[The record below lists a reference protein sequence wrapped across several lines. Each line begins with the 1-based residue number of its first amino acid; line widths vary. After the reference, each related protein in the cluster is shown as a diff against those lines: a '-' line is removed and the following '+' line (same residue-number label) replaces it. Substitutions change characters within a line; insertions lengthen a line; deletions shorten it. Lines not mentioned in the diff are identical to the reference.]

1 MFKNYLVT
9 SWRNLLRNKVFSF
22 INILG
27 LAVGLAVGFL
37 IYQYVQV
44 EKSYD
49 RFHTKADRIYRV
61 PIAYSGSFSSIPPSA
76 TNHPAIGPAM
86 KADFPEVED
95 YARLVRASL
104 FLPAA
109 TVTYNQGSSQEPLI
123 FNEEK
128 IYLADASFLKIF
140 SFPMVEGNASALD
153 EPSSVVLTK
162 RIAQKYFGN
171 ESAIGKF
178 LTINRHDFKI
188 TGVLDDIP
196 ENSHLQFDF
205 LVSFSILGDKFG
217 HDVWTWP
224 EFYNYVLLAPGT
236 NATTLES
243 KFPKFMEK
251 YLAKVWEEYKF
262 KSSISLQ
269 PITDIHLKSDLG
281 LEQSVNSDERSVY
294 FMSLL
299 AIFVL
304 VIAWINYV
312 NLSTAKSLERS
323 KEVGL
328 RKVAGASKKQL
339 ITQFFFDALLINIIA
354 VLVAAI
360 LLIVTMPYFENIAG
374 KNISGVLSFIG
385 AWHSLSFWA
394 LVVGGLLLGVLVVG
408 LYPAL
413 LISSFNPALVLKGK
427 FSKSRSG
434 TILRKTLV
442 SFQYVL
448 SIFLIAGA
456 ITIYE
461 QMKFMHETDLGY
473 NKDQML
479 IVRSAATPDSTYAS
493 QLQYFRNEL
502 LQMPAIDAFTSSD
515 NIPGQAV
522 ADRNSIYKLNQ
533 DEKDKV
539 GTYFISV
546 DNQFLDTY
554 QLKLAAGRNFGG
566 TSDRFISTWP
576 NRIRA
581 TPDGYLIGG
590 GQNKVLIN
598 EILSQQLGFE
608 TPADAVNQSVK
619 LRLGQSLYVCE
630 VIGVVK
636 NHHQVSLRHSYDPIV
651 YFYPEFD
658 FWKYFSVRVNT
669 RDLQSTISKVK
680 DLYAESFPGNAFE
693 YFFLNEHF
701 DKQYKNDQQFG
712 TIFTV
717 FTVLAIIIS
726 SLGLLGLGIFAVTQ
740 RTKEIGI
747 RKTLGASVSGIL
759 ILFSG
764 DSIRILIISY
774 VISIPAIYFAVDSWL
789 NNFAF
794 HISMGWQM
802 FLAPPLFL
810 LIISVATIASITI
823 RAALLS
829 PAHTLRHE

>member
-1 MFKNYLVT
+1 MFKNYIIT

-44 EKSYD
+44 ERSYD
-49 RFHTKADRIYRV
+49 KFHANADRIYRV
-61 PIAYSGSFSSIPPSA
+61 PIAYSGSFSSIRPSA

-95 YARLVRASL
+95 YTRLVRAAL

-109 TVTYNQGSSQEPLI
+109 TVTYNQESREPLI

-140 SFPMVEGNASALD
+140 SYPMAEGVTSALE

-162 RIAQKYFGN
+162 RIAQKYFGD
-171 ESAIGKF
+171 EPAVGKF

-188 TGVLDDIP
+188 TGVLEDLP
-196 ENSHLQFDF
+196 ENSHLKFDF
-205 LVSFSILGDKFG
+205 LVSFTILGDKFG
-217 HDVWTWP
+217 YDVWTWP

-236 NATTLES
+236 NTAALES

-328 RKVAGASKKQL
+328 RKVAGATKKQL
-339 ITQFFFDALLINIIA
+339 ITQFFFDALLVNIIA
-354 VLVAAI
+354 VFVAAI
-360 LLIVTMPYFENIAG
+360 LLMVAMPYFETIAG

-385 AWHSLSFWA
+385 AWYSLSFWG
-394 LVVGGLLLGVLVVG
+394 LVLGGLLLGVLVVG

-456 ITIYE
+456 ITIYQ
-461 QMKFMHETDLGY
+461 QMKFMQETDLGY
-473 NKDQML
+473 NKEQML
-479 IVRSAATPDSTYAS
+479 MCVL
-493 QLQYFRNEL
+493 QL
-502 LQMPAIDAFTSSD
+502 
-515 NIPGQAV
+515 
-522 ADRNSIYKLNQ
+522 
-533 DEKDKV
+533 
-539 GTYFISV
+539 
-546 DNQFLDTY
+546 
-554 QLKLAAGRNFGG
+554 
-566 TSDRFISTWP
+566 
-576 NRIRA
+576 
-581 TPDGYLIGG
+581 
-590 GQNKVLIN
+590 
-598 EILSQQLGFE
+598 
-608 TPADAVNQSVK
+608 
-619 LRLGQSLYVCE
+619 
-630 VIGVVK
+630 
-636 NHHQVSLRHSYDPIV
+636 H
-651 YFYPEFD
+651 
-658 FWKYFSVRVNT
+658 
-669 RDLQSTISKVK
+669 
-680 DLYAESFPGNAFE
+680 
-693 YFFLNEHF
+693 
-701 DKQYKNDQQFG
+701 
-712 TIFTV
+712 
-717 FTVLAIIIS
+717 
-726 SLGLLGLGIFAVTQ
+726 
-740 RTKEIGI
+740 
-747 RKTLGASVSGIL
+747 L
-759 ILFSG
+759 ILP
-764 DSIRILIISY
+764 
-774 VISIPAIYFAVDSWL
+774 IPASC
-789 NNFAF
+789 N
-794 HISMGWQM
+794 ISGMSYSRCLRSM
-802 FLAPPLFL
+802 HLHL
-810 LIISVATIASITI
+810 L
-823 RAALLS
+823 LKFQDMQ
-829 PAHTLRHE
+829 